1 MKNIHIED
9 EIHQVVVSLSK
20 PLNVCS
26 NKLGE
31 CIFNIGMIVFIERIL
46 STFNDSGKVCLSEG
60 DTDLLLR
67 SGAANL
73 LKLQYVGERPCNES
87 IQQ

>member
-20 PLNVCS
+20 PLNVNS

-31 CIFNIGMIVFIERIL
+31 CIFNIGMIVFMERIL
-46 STFNDSGKVCLSEG
+46 STFNDSGKVCLSAD
-60 DTDLLLR
+60 DTDLLSR

-73 LKLQYVGERPCNES
+73 LKLQYVCDGSCNES
-87 IQQ
+87 IQE